1 MDNFEQYYVPQKVP
15 AQKASPF
22 ADSPYECAVPEQEQ
36 KPKKVRKKTVWGKRL
51 LAVLCATVIV
61 VVCCGITAA
70 LVSHTYEKN
79 MDQLRLE
86 TQQKLAALEQRIE
99 DKQQIQ
105 QIIGQPVTEG
115 LTPGQIYNQ
124 NAAAVVRI
132 EAYNNTADGTATGSS
147 GSGFVISPDGYVV
160 TNCHVISGMSQ
171 VNVHIAGQDEL
182 PAQVIGVDSDLDVAL
197 LKVEGENLPCVQL
210 GSSDVMEVGEQV
222 VAIGYPLGSSSASL
236 TVGYVSAKDQVF
248 TSGGST
254 STMLQTDAAINSG
267 NSGGPLFNGAG
278 QVIGITTAKL
288 SGYSASGASIE
299 GVGLAIPMDDA
310 ADVLSD
316 LKEFGYTRSAYLG
329 IYVMDVD
336 AYVQAYG
343 LPAGAFIDDVVE
355 GLSAE
360 RAGIRK
366 GDVIVELGGYKVGSL
381 ADLTSALRRFDP
393 GDEVVVTLWRNG
405 EQVKVTAVLDE
416 KPREETQEQQGAQQ
430 PQQTVPE
437 AEMPENWE
445 DFFSFFENFP
455 GFGG

>member
-1 MDNFEQYYVPQKVP
+1 MDNFEQYYVPKKTPPQKV
-15 AQKASPF
+15 SPF
-22 ADSPYECAVPEQEQ
+22 ADSPYECAVPAQEL
-36 KPKKVRKKTVWGKRL
+36 KPKKVRKKTGRGKRL
-51 LAVLCATVIV
+51 LAVLCVAVIV
-61 VVCCGITAA
+61 VFCCGLTAV

-79 MDQLRLE
+79 MEQLRLE

-105 QIIGQPVTEG
+105 QIIGQPVTDG

-132 EAYNNTADGTATGSS
+132 EAYSGNAATGSAVGSS
-147 GSGFVISPDGYVV
+147 GSGFVISADGYVV

-171 VNVHIAGQDEL
+171 VNVNMAGRDEL
-182 PAQVIGVDSDLDVAL
+182 PAQVVGVDADLDVAL
-197 LKVEGENLPCVQL
+197 LKVEGENLPYVQL

-248 TSGGST
+248 TGGGST

-288 SGYSASGASIE
+288 SGYSASGVSIE
-299 GVGLAIPMDDA
+299 GMGLAVPMDEVVDI
-310 ADVLSD
+310 LSD
-316 LKEFGYTRSAYLG
+316 LKEFGYARSAYLG

-336 AYVQAYG
+336 SHVQAYG
-343 LPAGAFIDDVVE
+343 LPAGAFIDGVVE

-360 RAGIRK
+360 RAGIQK
-366 GDVIVELGGYKVGSL
+366 GDVIVELGGYEVGSL

-405 EQVKVTAVLDE
+405 EQVRVTAVLDE
-416 KPREETQEQQGAQQ
+416 KPREESQEQKEIA
-430 PQQTVPE
+430 PE
-437 AEMPENWE
+437 TGEPETWE
-445 DFFSFFENFP
+445 EFFSFFDSFP